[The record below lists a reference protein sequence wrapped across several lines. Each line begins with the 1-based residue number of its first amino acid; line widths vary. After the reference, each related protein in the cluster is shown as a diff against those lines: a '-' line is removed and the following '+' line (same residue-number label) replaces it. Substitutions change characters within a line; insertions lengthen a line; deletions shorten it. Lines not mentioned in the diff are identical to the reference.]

1 MPQSM
6 LRTRRTMSILLFYFI
21 FAPIILS
28 AQIERSVIKGVV
40 KDIATKEPVF
50 GAAIFVE
57 GNETSG
63 VITDIE
69 GKYSLNLMPGKRKL
83 IFRMIGFETQEFTF
97 EFVPNEQKV
106 LNVDLKSNIKQL
118 KTFVTTAGKYEQNIE
133 QLTVS
138 MEVLK
143 PNIIEN
149 KNTTSI
155 NDALQQVPG
164 VSIVNN
170 EPQIR
175 SGSGFS
181 FGAGSRVMILIDG
194 LPILSGDAGRP
205 SWGFIPTENVE
216 QVEVIKGAS
225 SVLYGSA
232 ALSGVINIRT
242 AYPRDTPQTKINVFS
257 GLYNNPRN
265 KDAIYWGKNN
275 PTYTGVN
282 FFHSRKIGQFDI
294 VIGGNLFNDNG
305 YKGPSPANIL
315 DTTFNPLAEQ
325 RGEFENRARINA
337 NFRWR
342 SKKVEGLTAGVNVNA
357 MLSRSA
363 QALLWLNPDSGMY
376 RAYPGSLTQT
386 LQDVY
391 YVDPFIEYVGKKGFR
406 HSLKNRFFHL
416 NNNNDNNQS
425 NTSDLFY
432 SEYQLQK
439 QIQKGI
445 LKRLTINAGLVH
457 QFTKGVSDLYKG
469 NISDTI
475 TSAASSSNRNI
486 SAYVQLEKTFFE
498 RLTISAGARYEHFSI
513 TSPRINP
520 QDSVSISKEGKPVFR
535 AGANLKIHKATF
547 LRVSFGEGYRF
558 PTIAEKFIKT
568 AVGPIRIYPNDSLK
582 SESSWNAE
590 IGIKQGFKI
599 GNFLGYLDIAVFRQK
614 FADNIEFNFG
624 QFGTFADPLFGLG
637 FGSLNIGRTQV
648 TGIDGSIMGLGKI
661 GKTQIALLAGYTY
674 SNPISLEK
682 NLPYPIK
689 SLDNKFV
696 TYAGSSSDS
705 TGNLLKYRLQHL
717 LKADVELTKGKWS
730 AGLSVRYN
738 SYMKNIDKIFV
749 DLDTLFVQVS
759 QLLGGPPSPLPGLGK
774 YREANNKG
782 IYVADLRISYQLSK
796 GMKLAVIINNLLN
809 EEYTIRPMVVE
820 KPRTTALQ
828 FTMEF

>member
-1 MPQSM
+1 M
-6 LRTRRTMSILLFYFI
+6 LRTRKTISILSIYFI
-21 FAPIILS
+21 LTPVILF
-28 AQIERSVIKGVV
+28 AQIERAVIKGVI
-40 KDIATKEPVF
+40 KDFTTKEPIV
-50 GAAIFVE
+50 GAAVFVE
-57 GNETSG
+57 GNETNG
-63 VITDIE
+63 VISDID
-69 GKYSLNLMPGKRKL
+69 GRYNLSLMPGSRK
-83 IFRMIGFETQEFTF
+83 IIYRMIGFDSQEFTF
-97 EFVPNEQKV
+97 NILPNEEKTW
-106 LNVDLKSNIKQL
+106 NVEFKPNIKQL

-282 FFHSRKIGQFDI
+282 FFHSRKIKQFDV
-294 VIGGNLFNDNG
+294 VIGGNIFNDNG
-305 YKGPSPANIL
+305 YKGPSPVNVM
-315 DTTFNPLAEQ
+315 DSTFNPLAEQ

-337 NFRWR
+337 NLRWR
-342 SKKVEGLTAGVNVNA
+342 SRKIDGLSAGINLNA

-363 QALLWLNPDSGMY
+363 SALLWLNPDSGMY

-406 HSLKNRFFHL
+406 HSLKNRLYHL

-425 NTSDLFY
+425 NKSDLIY
-432 SEYQLQK
+432 NEYQFQK
-439 QIQKGI
+439 QILKGI
-445 LKRLTINAGLVH
+445 FKKLKVNSGFVH
-457 QFTKGVSDLYKG
+457 QFTKGISDLYKG

-475 TSAASSSNRNI
+475 SGSASSSNRNI
-486 SAYVQLEKTFFE
+486 AVYTQLEKTFFE
-498 RLTISAGARYEHFSI
+498 KLTISAGARYEHFSI

-520 QDSVSISKEGKPVFR
+520 QDPVSISKEGKPVFR

-547 LRVSFGEGYRF
+547 LRVSFGQGYRF

-599 GNFLGYLDIAVFRQK
+599 GNFLGYADIAVFRQK
-614 FADNIEFNFG
+614 FVDNIEFNFG

-648 TGIDGSIMGLGKI
+648 TGIDASIMGAGKI
-661 GKTQIALLAGYTY
+661 GKTNIALLAGYTF

-689 SLDNKFV
+689 SLENKYV
-696 TYAGSSSDS
+696 TYAGSSSDP

-717 LKADVELTKGKWS
+717 IKTDIELSRGKWS
-730 AGLSVRYN
+730 IGVSVRYN
-738 SYMKNIDKIFV
+738 SFMKNIDKIFI
-749 DLDTLFVQVS
+749 DLDTLFVQS
-759 QLLGGPPSPLPGLGK
+759 AQLLGGPTSPLPGLGK
-774 YREANNKG
+774 YRDTHNKG
-782 IYVADLRISYQLSK
+782 VFVVDLRMSYNLSK
-796 GMKLAVIINNLLN
+796 GMKMALIINNLLN
-809 EEYTIRPMVVE
+809 EEYTIRPMVIE

-828 FTMEF
+828 FTLEF

>member
-1 MPQSM
+1 MLQSM
-6 LRTRRTMSILLFYFI
+6 LRTRKNLSILFFYFI
-21 FAPIILS
+21 FTPIILR
-28 AQIERSVIKGVV
+28 AQVERCVLTGVV
-40 KDIATKEPVF
+40 KDNFSKETIL
-50 GAAIFVE
+50 GAAVFTE

-63 VITDIE
+63 VLSDVD
-69 GKYSLNLMPGKRKL
+69 GKYTLNLMPGKRKV
-83 IFRMIGFETQEFTF
+83 IFRMIGYDTQELVL
-97 EFVPNEQKV
+97 EILPNELKV
-106 LNVDLKSNIKQL
+106 LNIELKSNIKQL

-265 KDAIYWGKNN
+265 RAAIYWGENN
-275 PTYTGVN
+275 PTYTGLN

-305 YKGPSPANIL
+305 YKGPSPVNIL

-337 NFRWR
+337 NLRWR
-342 SKKVEGLTAGVNVNA
+342 SKKLQGLTAGVNVNA

-391 YVDPFIEYVGKKGFR
+391 YVDPFVEYVGKKGFR

-425 NTSDLFY
+425 NKSDLFY

-439 QIQKGI
+439 QIQKGF
-445 LKRLTINAGLVH
+445 LKSLTINAGVVH
-457 QFTKGVSDLYKG
+457 QLTKGVSDLYKG
-469 NISDTI
+469 NISDSI
-475 TSAASSSNRNI
+475 TAPASSSNRNI
-486 SAYVQLEKTFFE
+486 AAFVQLEKTFFE

-513 TSPRINP
+513 TSPRINL
-520 QDSVSISKEGKPVFR
+520 QDSAITSKEGKPVFR

-614 FADNIEFNFG
+614 FEDNIEFNFG

-648 TGIDGSIMGLGKI
+648 TGIDGSIMGYGKI

-717 LKADVELTKGKWS
+717 LKTDIELTRGKWS

-738 SYMKNIDKIFV
+738 SFMKNIDKIFV
-749 DLDTLFVQVS
+749 DLDTLFVQVA
-759 QLLGGPPSPLPGLGK
+759 QLTGATASPLPGLGK
-774 YREANNKG
+774 YRAANNKG
-782 IYVADLRISYQLSK
+782 VYVADLRISYQLSK

-820 KPRTTALQ
+820 KPRTTAVQ
-828 FTMEF
+828 FSMDF